1 MLRQTKVVSIS
12 LPENIY
18 IKLEKI
24 RKKEDKS
31 RSELIKQLIQNYE
44 KEELWQQ
51 VYRRGAQTKK
61 QFNIT
66 SEDDILK
73 IIND

>member
-12 LPENIY
+12 LPERIY

-31 RSELIKQLIQNYE
+31 RSELIRYLIQNYE

-51 VYRRGAQTKK
+51 VYKRGTETKK
-61 QFNIT
+61 EFNIT
-66 SEDDILK
+66 SEEDILK